1 MNFRKGAQPIA
12 SGSQSIS
19 SGDGTIS
26 KPWKGQKREKR
37 EKLRRKYVH
46 LDQH

>member
-1 MNFRKGAQPIA
+1 MVDA
-12 SGSQSIS
+12 SGNP
-19 SGDGTIS
+19 D

-37 EKLRRKYVH
+37 EKARRKYVH